1 MPPIRPRTRRL
12 LPLLL
17 AWSLCAAIPVPI
29 TAQSP
34 GAASMG
40 SPGPGASGRSTAI
53 VEVLGEALDDPEAV
67 AAAEAEHRRAE
78 RIGLGI
84 AEIDP
89 ELPAVMDEL
98 DAIAAEALAGYLAA
112 TTDAAPPEGS
122 PGPGASPVE
131 GMRVRATAL
140 LQTGLLLTWGM
151 ATAAAEQFVGSW
163 QPAPGSATLPGRPFT
178 SSGSFDTG
186 GRFTAYTTTLTDS
199 LSVQDGTIRLAY
211 VFEMHS
217 EVLDSA
223 TNATVAS
230 IDERGSY
237 AITIDPCPRDG
248 GIVDTVVEAES
259 DLAVRRPGGAT
270 SSARERATATAVTTV
285 TDDAEI
291 GRTVTDVA
299 ARRTTTG
306 GASSDVGFTA
316 RYGEGGTPSATLTH
330 DDGSEADLQAT
341 ARGAAAAAL
350 GGVDRLV
357 RKARD
362 VWRSRCV
369 TVTAT
374 PAGKEVVP
382 GSETSISATVRHA
395 VEDRDIEVPVRATL
409 AGTESI
415 TPDDEPRDAPAEI
428 TYRAG
433 IEPRAE
439 ATITFRTTSN
449 RGKAE
454 KTETYRTMP
463 RFLLDI
469 DGDIDAS
476 LGRGKSTFTVSGRG
490 LKVSFGPGD
499 PPSVRVQGRVR
510 IRGRTSDPTGC
521 RSTYAGSIPVSQE
534 GSARLIIDGPTA
546 RLAVLLTPGDP
557 AATVRVRARCP
568 GGASTSMFPATMLL
582 GVWALGRDAAIVDLP
597 NGSATIRVARSG
609 PTPKQTWTVT
619 VRPDSGG

>member
-1 MPPIRPRTRRL
+1 
-12 LPLLL
+12 
-17 AWSLCAAIPVPI
+17 
-29 TAQSP
+29 
-34 GAASMG
+34 MG
-40 SPGPGASGRSTAI
+40 SPGPAASDHSNVMAQ
-53 VEVLGEALDDPEAV
+53 VLGEVLDDPEAV
-67 AAAEAEHRRAE
+67 AEAEAERRRAE
-78 RIGLGI
+78 RLALGI

-89 ELPAVMDEL
+89 QLPAIMDEL
-98 DAIAAEALAGYLAA
+98 DVIAADALAGYLAEIG
-112 TTDAAPPEGS
+112 DGAPTEAS
-122 PGPGASPVE
+122 PGPGASPVQ
-131 GMRVRATAL
+131 GVRVRVAAL
-140 LQTGLLLTWGM
+140 LQAGLLLTFGM
-151 ATAAAEQFVGSW
+151 AASAAEAFVGSW

-178 SSGSFDTG
+178 SSGSFESG

-211 VFEMHS
+211 VVEMHS

-223 TNATVAS
+223 TNGTVAS
-230 IDERGSY
+230 IDDRGSY
-237 AITIDPCPRDG
+237 AITINPCPREG
-248 GIVDTVVEAES
+248 GVVETLVAAES
-259 DLAVRRPGGAT
+259 DLVIRRPGGAT
-270 SSARERATATAVTTV
+270 SAARERATATAVTTV
-285 TDDAEI
+285 TDEAEI
-291 GRTVTDVA
+291 GQTVTDVV
-299 ARRTTTG
+299 ARRTTEG
-306 GASSDVGFTA
+306 GSSSDVGFTA

-362 VWRSRCV
+362 VWRTRCV

-409 AGTESI
+409 AGTQSI

-449 RGKAE
+449 RGRAE
-454 KTETYRTMP
+454 RTETYRTLP

-469 DGDIDAS
+469 EGDVDAS
-476 LGRGKSTFTVSGRG
+476 LGRAKSTFSVSGRD

-499 PPSVRVQGRVR
+499 PPAVRVQGSVR

-521 RSTYAGSIPVSQE
+521 RSTYTGNIPVSPDA
-534 GSARLIIDGPTA
+534 SARLIIDGPTI

-568 GGASTSMFPATMLL
+568 GGATTSPFPATMLL
-582 GVWALGRDAAIVDLP
+582 SVWALARDAATVELP
-597 NGSATIRVARSG
+597 NGSATIRVARNG